1 MKNLLFLILLGIS
14 QVIAQSGGKLTGR
27 VLDASTRNPLEFA
40 NLVLFNAADST
51 QYSGTV
57 TDKNGNFL
65 IEKIRPGKYYLR
77 ISFIGYDNRFI
88 NDLTIKPNTTLD
100 LGIIEISPR
109 TVGINDVVVSGER
122 APISYEI
129 DKKVINVGQNIVA
142 ASGTAVD
149 ILENV
154 PSITVDVEGNVS
166 LRGSTN
172 FRVLID
178 GRPSILDPNEIL
190 QQIPASEIE
199 NIEIITNPSAKYDPE
214 GTAGIINIVMKKN
227 KNIGLSGLVEL
238 NGGLKDK
245 YGGEIITDLKSDKL
259 DINLGL
265 NYNKRNFGID
275 QNQNNWTNRNDIY
288 TYYNSIGTSN
298 RNREYYGIRGSI
310 SYDFGNKKILTF
322 GGRAGSRSFGGN
334 SNLYYTQWNS
344 LNTLPESYINSSN
357 RKRSGDYYSLFLN
370 YIHNFE
376 EKGHQLTA
384 DISFDRDNS
393 DEESRNNLVL
403 DNKIV
408 DGKINT
414 ESGPGKEFTAKIDY
428 TLPLGGDRKFEAGYQ
443 GQIDISDESI
453 GLLNYNPVTSNYDF
467 IEEYSH
473 TTKYNRNESAIYSL
487 FQDKIGTFGYQFGLR
502 AEYTGRSVEIPDSS
516 LEFTLYR
523 WDFFPSLHISYEI
536 FEGNE
541 IMTSYTRRINRP
553 RGWEF
558 EPFYTWM
565 DAYNVRIGNPSLL
578 PEYIDSYEL
587 GYQTLIGNTVFSVET
602 YYRVVKNKKERVRSA
617 FSDNVTLMSVQ
628 NVGTDYSL
636 GTELFLNFDLIK
648 NWNIN
653 LMGNLYNYR
662 IKGRL
667 NDIPFERSSFNWN
680 VRFNNSIKLTTSTT
694 LQFNLIYNSP
704 SVSSQGR
711 RESFMFTNLALKQEF
726 LNKMLSVTLQVR
738 DLFGTAEFEM
748 QEESHDFYNYSHFKR
763 EAPIVML
770 NLRFNINNYKN
781 NRRENQGEDMP
792 PNGGV
797 SDDF

>member
-1 MKNLLFLILLGIS
+1 MKKIIILLFLSITQI
-14 QVIAQSGGKLTGR
+14 IAQNGGKLTGQ
-27 VLDASTRNPLEFA
+27 VLDAQTRNPLEFA
-40 NLVLFNAADST
+40 NLVLFNASDST

-57 TDKNGNFL
+57 TDRNGNFL
-65 IEKIRPGKYYLR
+65 IDKIKPGKYYLR

-238 NGGLKDK
+238 NGGLKNK

-288 TYYNSIGTSN
+288 TYYNSIGASN

-310 SYDFGNKKILTF
+310 SYDFGNKKILTL
-322 GGRAGSRSFGGN
+322 GGRVGSRSFGGN

-344 LNTLPESYINSSN
+344 LNTIPESYISSSN
-357 RKRSGDYYSLFLN
+357 RKRSGNYYSLFFN
-370 YIHNFE
+370 YIHNFA

-384 DISFDRDNS
+384 DISFDSDDS
-393 DEESRNNLVL
+393 DEESQNNLVL
-403 DNKIV
+403 ENKIV
-408 DGKINT
+408 EGKINT
-414 ESGPGKEFTAKIDY
+414 EAGPGKEFTAKLDY

-636 GTELFLNFDLIK
+636 GTELFFNFDLIK

-662 IKGRL
+662 IEGRL

-711 RESFMFTNLALKQEF
+711 REAFMFTNLALKQEF

-748 QEESHDFYNYSHFKR
+748 LEESHDFYNYSHFKR
-763 EAPIVML
+763 ESPIVML

-792 PNGGV
+792 QNGGV